1 MRIIADQREK
11 NSLVISELMHLGEE
25 VELKHLKVADYIIG
39 KVAIERKTASDF
51 VSSIINKRLVKQLEE
66 IKQFEK
72 QLLIIEG
79 DLSKTNFN
87 ENAIKGMLLSIL
99 LEFKIP
105 ILLTEDSLDTAS
117 FLSRIAKRADKP
129 QKDIGLKIKKKTFS
143 LDEQQQLIIEGIPW
157 VGPKLAKELLKRFGT
172 VQGVFNATE
181 EELEKVNKLGKKK
194 AKIIKNLV
202 TEVYN
207 PRK

>member
-1 MRIIADQREK
+1 MKIIADQREK
-11 NSLVISELMHLGEE
+11 NSLVISELIHLGEE
-25 VELKHLKVADYIIG
+25 VELKHLLVADYIIG
-39 KVAIERKTASDF
+39 NIAIERKTTSDF
-51 VSSIINKRLVKQLEE
+51 VSSIVNKRLMKQLEE

-129 QKDIGLKIKKKTFS
+129 TKEIGRAS
-143 LDEQQQLIIEGIPW
+143 CRER
-157 VGPKLAKELLKRFGT
+157 V
-172 VQGVFNATE
+172 
-181 EELEKVNKLGKKK
+181 
-194 AKIIKNLV
+194 
-202 TEVYN
+202 
-207 PRK
+207 